1 MRERERERMV
11 RADLDELHEEMDVL
25 GVDFLAE
32 VVDGLVHV
40 LRQRVPLLPPD
51 VVPLAPDPLHVL
63 PRRLSRR
70 RRRRRHR
77 LHGGGARAE
86 ANYAM
91 GVKTIDGEMVI
102 WLGGNRGVCG
112 RFARG
117 DGFLGL
123 LRRFY

>member
-1 MRERERERMV
+1 
-11 RADLDELHEEMDVL
+11 MDVL

-51 VVPLAPDPLHVL
+51 VVPLAPDTLHVL
-63 PRRLSRR
+63 PRRLR

-77 LHGGGARAE
+77 LRVRRGGARARAE
-86 ANYAM
+86 AKAM
-91 GVKTIDGEMVI
+91 GVKTFDRWRDGDLVGAAMEGFV
-102 WLGGNRGVCG
+102 GGLQGGEREE
-112 RFARG
+112 

-123 LRRFY
+123 LR